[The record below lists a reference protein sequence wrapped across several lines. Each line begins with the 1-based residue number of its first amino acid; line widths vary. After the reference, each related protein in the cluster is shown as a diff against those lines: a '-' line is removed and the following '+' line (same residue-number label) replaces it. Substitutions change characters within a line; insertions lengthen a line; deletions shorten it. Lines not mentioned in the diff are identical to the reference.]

1 MNPYTVL
8 NIELTATKAEI
19 LKAFRK
25 KAREVHPDKNK
36 SPQAAK
42 DFQKLIKARDI
53 LLEDSSNGTTKL
65 KAKKAYQQPK
75 ETPKKSAE
83 EVKKEQNLDRQATKK
98 KSLFTKESKEIKQ
111 HRKKIKTAQQRLS
124 GKY

>member
-8 NIELTATKAEI
+8 GIELTATKPDI

-42 DFQKLIKARDI
+42 EFQKLIKARDI
-53 LLEDSSNGTTKL
+53 LLEDNDNIASKPETTKTH
-65 KAKKAYQQPK
+65 QQPIK
-75 ETPKKSAE
+75 KPKQS
-83 EVKKEQNLDRQATKK
+83 TKA
-98 KSLFTKESKEIKQ
+98 
-111 HRKKIKTAQQRLS
+111 IKT
-124 GKY
+124 